1 VQADLLGIS
10 RSSLYYQPRQPTAEE
25 VALKHRIDAIYTWYP
40 FYGSRRI
47 VAQLRREGKAVNRK
61 AVQRH
66 MREMGIAGI
75 RPGPNL
81 SRRKQGEQVY
91 PYLLRD
97 VTCRYPNQV
106 WGIDVTYIPLQA
118 GWMYLVAVLDWFS
131 RYVVRWELGDTL
143 LLAFVL
149 RAAERALAQ
158 ATPAI
163 WNSDQGSHFTS
174 PQYRDLLL
182 AAGVQNS
189 MDGNGRALDNVFVE
203 RLWRSVKYEEVYP
216 NAYTT
221 PRDARQGLARYLA
234 FYNDERPHQA
244 LNYQTPA
251 EVYFQSAA
259 RRCDELRVPVT

>member
-1 VQADLLGIS
+1 VQAELLGIS
-10 RSSLYYQPRQPTAEE
+10 RSSLYYQPRLPSAAE
-25 VALKHRIDAIYTWYP
+25 VALKHGIDAIYTQYP

-47 VAQLRREGKAVNRK
+47 TAQLRRDGLIVNRK

-75 RPGPNL
+75 CPGPNL
-81 SRRKQGEQVY
+81 SRRVYGAQLY

-106 WGIDVTYIPLQA
+106 WVSDVTYIPLQT

-131 RYVVRWELGDTL
+131 RYVISWELDDTL
-143 LLAFVL
+143 QLPFVL

-158 ATPAI
+158 ATPEI

-182 AAGVQNS
+182 AAGVQMS
-189 MDGNGRALDNVFVE
+189 MDGKGRALDNVFVE

-216 NAYTT
+216 NAYAD
-221 PRDARQGLARYLA
+221 PREARAGLARYLA
-234 FYNDERPHQA
+234 FYNHERVHQA
-244 LNYQTPA
+244 LNYKTPA
-251 EVYFQSAA
+251 EVCFQVSPD
-259 RRCDELRVPVT
+259 RRGKLRALVR